1 MYEIGDVPLS
11 RAKAPMNKRAQPPAN
26 QVFLRFIISKK
37 NLTLQQITVPLS
49 GKDAN
54 TPKHQHGNI

>member
-11 RAKAPMNKRAQPPAN
+11 RAKAPMNKRTQPPAN

-49 GKDAN
+49 G
-54 TPKHQHGNI
+54 

>member
-11 RAKAPMNKRAQPPAN
+11 RVKAPMNKRTQPPAN

-49 GKDAN
+49 G
-54 TPKHQHGNI
+54 

>member
-37 NLTLQQITVPLS
+37 KRTLHQITVPLN
-49 GKDAN
+49 GEER
-54 TPKHQHGNI
+54 